1 MLLAGQQPLA
11 DMYGV
16 GKVSGQRLPLVQ
28 MPTTAGT
35 GSEVTAVSIVTTGET
50 TKMGVVA
57 PQLYADLAILDA
69 ELTLGLPGAATAYTG
84 IDAMV
89 HAIEA
94 YTSAHLKNPVSD
106 MLAIKAL
113 ELLSRHILTACRD
126 GGNKEARSAMLLAP
140 CSPARPSPIR
150 RSRPCMRWHIPSAAF
165 SMFRMG
171 CRTRWCW
178 RPC

>member
-1 MLLAGQQPLA
+1 MAVLLAGQQPLA

-69 ELTLGLPGAATAYTG
+69 ELTLGLPGAATA
-84 IDAMV
+84 I
-89 HAIEA
+89 
-94 YTSAHLKNPVSD
+94 
-106 MLAIKAL
+106 
-113 ELLSRHILTACRD
+113 
-126 GGNKEARSAMLLAP
+126 
-140 CSPARPSPIR
+140 PASTPWCMP
-150 RSRPCMRWHIPSAAF
+150 SRPTPRRI
-165 SMFRMG
+165 
-171 CRTRWCW
+171 
-178 RPC
+178 